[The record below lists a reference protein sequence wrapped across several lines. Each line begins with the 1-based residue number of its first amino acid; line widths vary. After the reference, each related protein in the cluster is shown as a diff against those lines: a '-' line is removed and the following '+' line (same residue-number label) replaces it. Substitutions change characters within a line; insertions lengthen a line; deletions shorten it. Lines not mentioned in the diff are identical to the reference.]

1 MANNPM
7 KRCSAPLAM
16 RKMQISTIVTDN
28 CISMSK
34 IKIVAASNAGIDGK
48 TLRHLY
54 VADGNAGMLRQLW
67 TTLQ

>member
-1 MANNPM
+1 M

-28 CISMSK
+28 YIFTTK

-54 VADGNAGMLRQLW
+54 VAGGNAETLRQLW
-67 TTLQ
+67 TALQ